1 MGSTSERAKEEL
13 GRVRGA
19 LAGRVAIGLPTSVAK
34 VLTVPLTREFRQ
46 RLPDA
51 SLSISEGLSSSMLD
65 GLLTGRLDLAVL
77 YNAAPSPELELT
89 PLVEEDLYLVQAAGT
104 PVAAEGITLRELSAL
119 PLVIPTRPNAIRMLV
134 EGELANMGSPRFQCN
149 K

>member
-1 MGSTSERAKEEL
+1 MPPWKGAHRTSRRSERAKEEL

-65 GLLTGRLDLAVL
+65 GLLTGRLDLA
-77 YNAAPSPELELT
+77 
-89 PLVEEDLYLVQAAGT
+89 
-104 PVAAEGITLRELSAL
+104 
-119 PLVIPTRPNAIRMLV
+119 
-134 EGELANMGSPRFQCN
+134 C
-149 K
+149 

>member
-104 PVAAEGITLRELSAL
+104 PVAAEGITLRELVRGTAWGRL
-119 PLVIPTRPNAIRMLV
+119 RKRKIKHAKPVAAV
-134 EGELANMGSPRFQCN
+134 VAA
-149 K
+149 